1 MRWVWDKWSKAT
13 RPDSPSALMS
23 PDASAP
29 VAAETGLLQLPPDAL
44 RRIWDLLHDKQ
55 DLRRTCRSLRTAIDA
70 WACSLNIKL
79 CHAWE
84 DLPGGPRY
92 RWHRRTTQLIANTAL
107 EAAQDV
113 LATFPSA
120 AKLTKLSWQLFPSS
134 AGAGGWPEPD
144 GLRMFLHHSQA
155 RLTAL
160 TCLDISLGPVSAIVH
175 TAKAFTRCHLLTWLT
190 TWQVSVSQLHSFKHT
205 RPGESSAWSKLTPS
219 IRCAASSPPI
229 LGSLLCADALSV
241 PHHCPAPASKP
252 RRCIPGHRP
261 YRLIPYSS

>member
-1 MRWVWDKWSKAT
+1 
-13 RPDSPSALMS
+13 MS
-23 PDASAP
+23 LDASAP

-55 DLRRTCRSLRTAIDA
+55 DLRRTCRSLRAAIDA

-107 EAAQDV
+107 EAAQDA

-134 AGAGGWPEPD
+134 AGAVGWPEPD

-155 RLTAL
+155 RFTAL
-160 TCLDISLGPVSAIVH
+160 NRLDISLGPVSASVH
-175 TAKAFTRCHLLTWLT
+175 TATACTRCHLQAGSAYNLAC
-190 TWQVSVSQLHSFKHT
+190 VSLPH
-205 RPGESSAWSKLTPS
+205 P
-219 IRCAASSPPI
+219 
-229 LGSLLCADALSV
+229 LLQT
-241 PHHCPAPASKP
+241 HPA
-252 RRCIPGHRP
+252 R
-261 YRLIPYSS
+261 